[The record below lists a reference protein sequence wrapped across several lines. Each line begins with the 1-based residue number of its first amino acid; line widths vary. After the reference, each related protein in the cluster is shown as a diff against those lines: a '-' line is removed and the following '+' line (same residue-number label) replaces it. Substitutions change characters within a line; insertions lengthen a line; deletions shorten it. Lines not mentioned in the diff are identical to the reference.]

1 MGIIR
6 KRIAC
11 VCGAAI
17 ASSSSIKYQL
27 EEFFEREGINDVEL
41 ICCRFAELDQ
51 QIGRIC
57 LIVSASR
64 LFREYPVPVISDV
77 CYLTGIDCE
86 PTNQKILDLL
96 KQVPDNDII

>member
-27 EEFFEREGINDVEL
+27 EEFFEREHITDVEL
-41 ICCRFAELDQ
+41 ICCRFRELEEYLDH
-51 QIGRIC
+51 IC
-57 LIVSASR
+57 LIVTASPM
-64 LFREYPVPVISDV
+64 FKDYPVPVISDT
-77 CYLTGIDCE
+77 CYLSGIDCE
-86 PTNQKILDLL
+86 PTNKRVLDILQNSPDVELL
-96 KQVPDNDII
+96 

>member
-27 EEFFEREGINDVEL
+27 EEFFEQEHINDVEL
-41 ICCRFAELDQ
+41 ICCRFSELDQ
-51 QIGRIC
+51 YIDHIC
-57 LIVSASR
+57 LIVTASPM
-64 LFREYPVPVISDV
+64 FKEYPVPTVSDT
-77 CYLTGIDCE
+77 CYLSGIGCE
-86 PTNQKILDLL
+86 PVNRRILEIVRNAPDMDLY
-96 KQVPDNDII
+96 